1 MTQRITARQ
10 AIIVE
15 GLRQKR
21 SQKDIAADLGIAGPT
36 VHTEVQ
42 MLIAQGV
49 LGAGPK
55 FGTYRV
61 LITGYEVDDR
71 IYRAQPRG
79 MQVQITAEVA
89 LVEEIRRRRLAKQ
102 PRSKIAR
109 ELGLN
114 KTSLNFLLIQLGLG
128 G

>member
-15 GLRQKR
+15 GIRQGWTQTK
-21 SQKDIAADLGIAGPT
+21 IASEAKLSNPT
-36 VHTEVQ
+36 VHLEIK
-42 MLIAQGV
+42 MLIAQCV
-49 LGAGPK
+49 LKPSEKYGR
-55 FGTYRV
+55 YDV
-61 LITGYEVDDR
+61 IVDSYEVDDR

-79 MQVQITAEVA
+79 MQVKITAEVA
-89 LVEEIRRRRLAKQ
+89 LVEEIRRRRLAKE

-114 KTSLNFLLIQLGLG
+114 KTTLNFLLIQLGLG